1 MMRRA
6 ITQASFVGVLCFALY
21 APTLEARECQGQSD
35 VPIVNL
41 LAPPPCETC
50 AETKAEMDEL
60 AGLERERTP
69 EQESRVAADVK
80 RSVDRFLDGA
90 GITFDSE
97 KLRPCEKFFTMPRQ
111 EEKAAV
117 EAAKD
122 TFCRTRPFKTPGNT
136 LHPVEGARP
145 DESFSYPSG
154 HSAYGAT
161 IGFLLVEMLPEKR
174 AKIYRRINDYARSR
188 MIAGAHFRS
197 DVEAGK
203 LIGVAVVASLF
214 GKPDFRPAFD
224 EARTC
229 VRKAVGLE

>member
-1 MMRRA
+1 MRQV
-6 ITQASFVGVLCFALY
+6 ISQASFVGVLCFALY
-21 APTLEARECQGQSD
+21 APTLEAQECQGQSD

-41 LAPPPCETC
+41 LPPPPCETC
-50 AETKAEMDEL
+50 PEAKAEMDEL
-60 AGLERERTP
+60 AGLERERTR
-69 EQESRVAADVK
+69 EQEDRVAADVK

-90 GITFDSE
+90 GIAYDPE
-97 KLRPCEKFFTMPRQ
+97 KLRSCEKFFTTARQ

-117 EAAKD
+117 EAVKD
-122 TFCRTRPFKTPGNT
+122 AFCRTRPFKTPGNT
-136 LHPVEGARP
+136 LHPVEAARP
-145 DESFSYPSG
+145 DDSFSYPSG

-174 AKIYRRINDYARSR
+174 AEIYHRIKDYARAR

-203 LIGVAVVASLF
+203 LIGAAVVASLF
-214 GKPDFRPAFD
+214 AKPDFRPAFD

>member
-1 MMRRA
+1 MRQA

-41 LAPPPCETC
+41 LPPPPCETC
-50 AETKAEMDEL
+50 PEAKAEMDEL

-69 EQESRVAADVK
+69 EQESRVVGDVK

-90 GITFDSE
+90 GIAYEPE
-97 KLRPCEKFFTMPRQ
+97 KLRSCEKFFTKPRQ

-136 LHPVEGARP
+136 LHPVDAARP
-145 DESFSYPSG
+145 DDSFSYPSG
-154 HSAYGAT
+154 HAAYGAA

-174 AKIYRRINDYARSR
+174 AELYRRINDYARAR

-203 LIGVAVVASLF
+203 LIGAAVVASLF
-214 GKPDFRPAFD
+214 AKPDFRQAFD
-224 EARTC
+224 EARIC
-229 VRKAVGLE
+229 VRKAAGLE

>member
-1 MMRRA
+1 MRRA
-6 ITQASFVGVLCFALY
+6 ITQASFVGVLCLALY

-41 LAPPPCETC
+41 LPAPPCETC
-50 AETKAEMDEL
+50 PEAKVEMDEL
-60 AGLERERTP
+60 AGLERERTR
-69 EQESRVAADVK
+69 EQEDRVAADVK

-90 GITFDSE
+90 GIAFE
-97 KLRPCEKFFTMPRQ
+97 PGKLRSCEKFFTKLRQ

-122 TFCRTRPFKTPGNT
+122 TFCRTRPFKTPGNP
-136 LHPVEGARP
+136 LHPVDAARR
-145 DESFSYPSG
+145 DDSFSYPSG
-154 HSAYGAT
+154 HAAYGAA

-174 AKIYRRINDYARSR
+174 AELYRRINDYARAR

-203 LIGVAVVASLF
+203 LIGAAVVASLF
-214 GKPDFRPAFD
+214 AEADFRPAFD
-224 EARTC
+224 EAKTC

>member
-1 MMRRA
+1 MWQAM
-6 ITQASFVGVLCFALY
+6 TQAGLVLCFALY

-35 VPIVNL
+35 VPIVNIL
-41 LAPPPCETC
+41 PPPPCETC
-50 AETKAEMDEL
+50 PEAKAEMDEL
-60 AGLERERTP
+60 AGLERERTL
-69 EQESRVAADVK
+69 EQEDRVAADVK

-90 GITFDSE
+90 GIAYESE
-97 KLRPCEKFFTMPRQ
+97 KLRPCEKFFTKARQ

-136 LHPVEGARP
+136 LHPVEAAHP

-161 IGFLLVEMLPEKR
+161 IGLLLVEMLPEKR
-174 AKIYRRINDYARSR
+174 AEIYRRIKDYSRAR

-203 LIGVAVVASLF
+203 LIGAAVVASLF
-214 GKPDFRPAFD
+214 AKPDFRPAFD

>member
-1 MMRRA
+1 MRRA
-6 ITQASFVGVLCFALY
+6 FTKASFVGVLCFALY
-21 APTLEARECQGQSD
+21 APTLEARECQGDSD

-41 LAPPPCETC
+41 LPPPPCETC
-50 AETKAEMDEL
+50 PEAKAEMDEL

-69 EQESRVAADVK
+69 EQEDRVAADVK

-90 GITFDSE
+90 GIAYEPE
-97 KLRPCEKFFTMPRQ
+97 KLRACEKFFTKARQ

-117 EAAKD
+117 EAVKD

-136 LHPVEGARP
+136 LHPVEAARP
-145 DESFSYPSG
+145 DDSFSYPSG

-161 IGFLLVEMLPEKR
+161 VGLLLVEMLPEKR
-174 AKIYRRINDYARSR
+174 AEIYRRIKDYARAR

-203 LIGVAVVASLF
+203 LIGAAVVASLF
-214 GKPDFRPAFD
+214 AKPDFRPAFD
-224 EARTC
+224 EAKTC